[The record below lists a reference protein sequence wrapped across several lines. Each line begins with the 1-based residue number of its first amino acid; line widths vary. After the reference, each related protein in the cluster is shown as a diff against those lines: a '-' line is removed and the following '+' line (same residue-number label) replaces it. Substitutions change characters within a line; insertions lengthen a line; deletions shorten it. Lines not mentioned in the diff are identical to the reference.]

1 MEAWRQRRTGEKEK
15 TCLTKKLKNRLDS
28 DRPSHGRPLRSKT
41 PRRPGCGGDEG
52 FVRREVVAVAH
63 AAEGDGDGARRG
75 VEVAGGVQP
84 SAAWSGP
91 PVSNGIER
99 GALEEP
105 TQARP
110 ATRPLSQTRA

>member
-1 MEAWRQRRTGEKEK
+1 MHRAKRIRSTRVRMEAWRQRRTGEKEK

-75 VEVAGGVQP
+75 VEVAGGVQT
-84 SAAWSGP
+84 SAA
-91 PVSNGIER
+91 
-99 GALEEP
+99 LEW
-105 TQARP
+105 
-110 ATRPLSQTRA
+110 ATCFEWN